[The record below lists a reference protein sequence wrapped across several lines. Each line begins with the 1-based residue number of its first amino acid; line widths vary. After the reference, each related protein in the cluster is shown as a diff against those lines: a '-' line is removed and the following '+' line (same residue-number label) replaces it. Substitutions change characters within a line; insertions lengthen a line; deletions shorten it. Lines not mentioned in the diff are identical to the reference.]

1 MNRTPDRGGH
11 TTAPHNMPP
20 HNLPLDT
27 TDTANAATP
36 VNTKKSTG
44 KNTLEK
50 AVHWSLDLE
59 TTMPPASDMPS
70 SLAKVSSPDSH
81 VSRPLDAVYQ
91 TGDQRPSLS
100 KSQLLSTTD
109 ATPDSLVTTDT
120 LDRTLGGFGI
130 REKSKRK
137 AEDYNMAVK
146 GSKLR
151 SVRRDTQYGLSSLP
165 LCRSLELRD
174 VPLSPQKPDRSAP
187 ISQTAADVN
196 TKPSYFD
203 CLPDELLLDVLK
215 SLTRRGGLT
224 VLSSWFLKG
233 VGRFWEPGP
242 GCWQATSETI
252 FGPRLVPVHG

>member
-1 MNRTPDRGGH
+1 
-11 TTAPHNMPP
+11 
-20 HNLPLDT
+20 
-27 TDTANAATP
+27 
-36 VNTKKSTG
+36 
-44 KNTLEK
+44 
-50 AVHWSLDLE
+50 
-59 TTMPPASDMPS
+59 MPPASDMPS
-70 SLAKVSSPDSH
+70 SLGKVSSPDSH
-81 VSRPLDAVYQ
+81 VSRPLDAMYQ

-203 CLPDELLLDVLK
+203 RLPDELLLEVLK